1 MLREWEFS
9 GVVTSWDREEKKKR
23 PGRLPLILIG
33 VFAIACLVALLFL
46 GDLARYQEA
55 GMVEES
61 QATLRD
67 VNDYQQLDQALKRHP
82 ANRIL
87 KLIALA
93 NDEAAAV
100 DAAAR
105 KLLDDAAPAT
115 LLKPVDLTAAS
126 RSDLD
131 ALRRDLKTA
140 ESNATTVKTRTDT
153 LIKAKRDEL
162 EKSARSLGI
171 ESNTVTRF
179 MAAIDE
185 QHVEITTLAAKVLAA
200 WSEYHGAYE
209 KCAAVLVREFGS
221 YKVTNGQFIFRL
233 QPTADSYN
241 AALGAMAAAQKR
253 MADLENETAALKQSQ
268 VNRWKKFVGG

>member
-1 MLREWEFS
+1 M
-9 GVVTSWDREEKKKR
+9 VTSWDRVEKKPR
-23 PGRLPLILIG
+23 PGRLPLIFIG

-55 GMVEES
+55 GMAEES

-67 VNDYQQLDQALKRHP
+67 VNDYQQLDQALKQHP

-87 KLIALA
+87 KLVALA
-93 NDEAAAV
+93 NGEATAV

-105 KLLDDAAPAT
+105 KLLDEAAPAT
-115 LLKPVDLTAAS
+115 LAKPFDLTAAS

-140 ESNATTVKTRTDT
+140 ESNATTVKARTDA

-179 MAAIDE
+179 MAALDE
-185 QHVEITTLAAKVLAA
+185 QHAEIAALAAKALAA
-200 WSEYHGAYE
+200 RSEYYGAYE
-209 KCAAVLVREFGS
+209 KCAAVLVKEFGS
-221 YKVTNGQFIFRL
+221 YKVTNGQIIFRL

-241 AALGAMAAAQKR
+241 AASGAMAAAQQQ
-253 MADLENETAALKQSQ
+253 MADLQDEKTALRQSQ
-268 VNRWKKFVGG
+268 LNRWKKFVGG

>member
-1 MLREWEFS
+1 M
-9 GVVTSWDREEKKKR
+9 VTSWDREEKKPR
-23 PGRLPLILIG
+23 SGRLPLILIG

-61 QATLRD
+61 RAALLD
-67 VNDYQQLDQALKRHP
+67 VNDYQRLDQALKQHP

-87 KLIALA
+87 KLVALA

-115 LLKPVDLTAAS
+115 LAKPLDLTAAS

-140 ESNATTVKTRTDT
+140 ESNTATVKSRTDA

-162 EKSARSLGI
+162 ERSARSLGI

-185 QHVEITTLAAKVLAA
+185 QHTEIAALAAKALAA
-200 WSEYHGAYE
+200 QSEYYGAYE

-221 YKVTNGQFIFRL
+221 YKVTNGQIIFRL

-241 AALGAMAAAQKR
+241 AASGAMAAAQKQ
-253 MADLENETAALKQSQ
+253 MADLEDEKTALRPSQ
-268 VNRWKKFVGG
+268 LNRWKKFVGG

>member
-1 MLREWEFS
+1 
-9 GVVTSWDREEKKKR
+9 VVTSWDREERKPR

-55 GMVEES
+55 GMVGES

-67 VNDYQQLDQALKRHP
+67 VNDYQQLDQALKQHP

-87 KLIALA
+87 KLVALA
-93 NDEAAAV
+93 NDEVAAV

-105 KLLDDAAPAT
+105 KLLDEAAPAT
-115 LLKPVDLTAAS
+115 LAKPVDLTAAN

-140 ESNATTVKTRTDT
+140 ESNAATVKTRTEA
-153 LIKAKRDEL
+153 LMKAKRDEL

-171 ESNTVTRF
+171 ESNTIARF

-185 QHVEITTLAAKVLAA
+185 QHAEIAALAAKALAA
-200 WSEYHGAYE
+200 WSEYYGAYE
-209 KCAAVLVREFGS
+209 KCAAVLVREFGT
-221 YKVTNGQFIFRL
+221 YKVTNGQFIFRV

-241 AALGAMAAAQKR
+241 AASAAMAAAQKR
-253 MADLENETAALKQSQ
+253 MADLEDEKTALKQSQ
-268 VNRWKKFVGG
+268 LNRWKKFVGG

>member
-1 MLREWEFS
+1 
-9 GVVTSWDREEKKKR
+9 VVTSWDRKEKKKR

-33 VFAIACLVALLFL
+33 VFAVACLVALLFL

-55 GMVEES
+55 GMVGES
-61 QATLRD
+61 QAALRD
-67 VNDYQQLDQALKRHP
+67 VNDYQQLDQALKQHP

-87 KLIALA
+87 KLVALA

-105 KLLDDAAPAT
+105 KLLDAAAPAT
-115 LLKPVDLTAAS
+115 LAKPLDLTAAS

-140 ESNATTVKTRTDT
+140 ESNATTVKARTDA

-185 QHVEITTLAAKVLAA
+185 QHTEIAALAAKALVAR
-200 WSEYHGAYE
+200 SEYYGAYE
-209 KCAAVLVREFGS
+209 RCAAVLVREFGS
-221 YKVTNGQFIFRL
+221 YKVTNGQIIFRL

-241 AALGAMAAAQKR
+241 AASGAMAAAQKQ
-253 MADLENETAALKQSQ
+253 MADLEDEKTALRQSQ
-268 VNRWKKFVGG
+268 LNRWKKFVGG

>member
-1 MLREWEFS
+1 
-9 GVVTSWDREEKKKR
+9 VVTSWDRVEKKPR

-67 VNDYQQLDQALKRHP
+67 VNDYQQLDQALKQHS

-87 KLIALA
+87 KLVALA
-93 NDEAAAV
+93 NGEAAAV

-105 KLLDDAAPAT
+105 KLLDEAAPAT
-115 LLKPVDLTAAS
+115 LAKPFDLTAAS

-140 ESNATTVKTRTDT
+140 ESNAATVKTRTEA

-171 ESNTVTRF
+171 ESNTVARF

-185 QHVEITTLAAKVLAA
+185 QHAEIATLAAKTLAA
-200 WSEYHGAYE
+200 WSEYYGAYE

-221 YKVTNGQFIFRL
+221 YKVTNGQFIFRV

-253 MADLENETAALKQSQ
+253 MADLEDEKTALKQSQ
-268 VNRWKKFVGG
+268 LNRWKKFVGG

>member
-1 MLREWEFS
+1 
-9 GVVTSWDREEKKKR
+9 
-23 PGRLPLILIG
+23 
-33 VFAIACLVALLFL
+33 LFL

-55 GMVEES
+55 GMVGES

-67 VNDYQQLDQALKRHP
+67 VNDYQQLDQALKQHP

-87 KLIALA
+87 KLVALA
-93 NDEAAAV
+93 NGEAAAV

-105 KLLDDAAPAT
+105 KLLDEAAPAT
-115 LLKPVDLTAAS
+115 LAKPVDLTAAS

-140 ESNATTVKTRTDT
+140 ESNAATLKTRIDA
-153 LIKAKRDEL
+153 LVKAKRDEL

-171 ESNTVTRF
+171 ESNTVARY

-185 QHVEITTLAAKVLAA
+185 QHAEIAAHAAKAQAA
-200 WSEYHGAYE
+200 RSEYYGASE

-221 YKVTNGQFIFRL
+221 YKVTNGQLIFRL

-253 MADLENETAALKQSQ
+253 MADLEDEKPALKQSQ
-268 VNRWKKFVGG
+268 LNRWKKFVGG

>member
-1 MLREWEFS
+1 M
-9 GVVTSWDREEKKKR
+9 VTSWDREEKKRK

-33 VFAIACLVALLFL
+33 VFAVACLVALLFL

-55 GMVEES
+55 GMVGES
-61 QATLRD
+61 QAALRD
-67 VNDYQQLDQALKRHP
+67 VNDYQQLDQALKQHP

-87 KLIALA
+87 KLVALA
-93 NDEAAAV
+93 NGEAAAV

-105 KLLDDAAPAT
+105 KLLDEAAPAR
-115 LLKPVDLTAAS
+115 LAKPVDLTAAS

-140 ESNATTVKTRTDT
+140 ESNAATLKTRIDA
-153 LIKAKRDEL
+153 LVKAKRDEL

-171 ESNTVTRF
+171 ESNTVARY

-185 QHVEITTLAAKVLAA
+185 QHAEIAALAAKAQAA
-200 WSEYHGAYE
+200 RSEYYGAWE

-221 YKVTNGQFIFRL
+221 YKVTNGQLIFRL

-253 MADLENETAALKQSQ
+253 MADLEDEKTALKQSQ
-268 VNRWKKFVGG
+268 LNRWKKFVGG

>member
-1 MLREWEFS
+1 
-9 GVVTSWDREEKKKR
+9 VVTSWDREEKKPR

-67 VNDYQQLDQALKRHP
+67 VNDYQQLDQALKQHP

-87 KLIALA
+87 KLVALA

-100 DAAAR
+100 DAA
-105 KLLDDAAPAT
+105 T
-115 LLKPVDLTAAS
+115 LAKPVGLTAAS

-131 ALRRDLKTA
+131 ALRRDLKTV
-140 ESNATTVKTRTDT
+140 ESNAATVKTRTDA
-153 LIKAKRDEL
+153 LIKAKRGEL

-171 ESNTVTRF
+171 ESNTVARY

-185 QHVEITTLAAKVLAA
+185 QHAEIATLAAKTLAA
-200 WSEYHGAYE
+200 WSEYYGAFE
-209 KCAAVLVREFGS
+209 KCTAVLVKEFGS
-221 YKVTNGQFIFRL
+221 YKVTNGQFIFRV

-241 AALGAMAAAQKR
+241 AALGAMAGAQKR
-253 MADLENETAALKQSQ
+253 MADLEDEKTALKQSQ
-268 VNRWKKFVGG
+268 LNRWKKFVGG